1 MTDLIWAV
9 LVLIVLGVAV
19 IAYLA
24 NIVRLVRAQAING
37 LTLARVV
44 GIFIFPLGVIL
55 GIVPTKEVKQ

>member
-1 MTDLIWAV
+1 MAELIWAV
-9 LVLIVLGVAV
+9 IVLVVFVVALV
-19 IAYLA
+19 AYLA

>member
-1 MTDLIWAV
+1 MTELIWAV
-9 LVLIVLGVAV
+9 IVLVV
-19 IAYLA
+19 CVVLLIAYLA

-55 GIVPTKEVKQ
+55 GIVPTKEVK